1 MREELYAKF
10 VEGRKGDI
18 TEQCRQ
24 IVSKMFRF
32 GKGAVDPRVDWL
44 TKEVVVEW
52 VLRLRGDG

>member
-1 MREELYAKF
+1 
-10 VEGRKGDI
+10 
-18 TEQCRQ
+18 
-24 IVSKMFRF
+24 MFRF